1 LLLIESFVA
10 ISSSHPGI
18 EYLKEVIINDKLGI
32 CDELDR
38 QMQHIVDTYQDEVRQ
53 SA

>member
-1 LLLIESFVA
+1 MVLTKPFAA
-10 ISSSHPGI
+10 IPSTHTGI